1 MKSNLLK
8 QLMSWKDKGEI
19 RMRKVII
26 GLLIIGL
33 LTGCLGPRQ
42 QDEILLS
49 DEEEQQEISI
59 VPSHRLSDENYKII
73 LPYRPSQARGVIVD
87 QVSNRFDIDELEDG
101 LRRHS
106 KEYFAPKDYYFEE
119 GQYLSRD
126 TVYKWLGRK
135 LTESQY
141 ESAYE
146 AAIAQ
151 RKRDGL
157 AVHDEY
163 LERLERDLQAGLNPA
178 MKDLDGLKTSE
189 KKKLHEENPRYISHV
204 LEQNFLK
211 RKDDNTVELVGMSIG
226 LSMKSVYQ
234 YQTEIGG
241 PYYYRDISEE
251 EMLTEGKKMAEKIV
265 KRLRNMEELKNI
277 PIMIALFRETEPSS
291 PVPGNF
297 VTRTFVDKNSSEIDK
312 WEAIDEEYVLFPST
326 AGKEK
331 YFDEHEL
338 VTSFG
343 HKISDYFP
351 NYTGVI
357 GEGFYISGEIQ
368 KMKIKIPLEFYG
380 SGEILGFTQYIYG
393 IAQEIFPTKYDI
405 EIRVES
411 SEQIESIMFRE
422 ANDDEFTV
430 HIVQ

>member
-1 MKSNLLK
+1 
-8 QLMSWKDKGEI
+8 MSLKDKVEI

-26 GLLIIGL
+26 GLLMIGL
-33 LTGCLGPRQ
+33 LTSCLAPRQ

-73 LPYRPSQARGVIVD
+73 LPYRPSQARGVIVG
-87 QVSNRFDIDELEDG
+87 QVANRFDIDELEDG

-106 KEYFAPKDYYFEE
+106 KEYFDPKDYYFEE

-141 ESAYE
+141 ENERE

-178 MKDLDGLKTSE
+178 MKDIDGLKTSE

-251 EMLTEGKKMAEKIV
+251 EMLSEGKKMAEKVV

-297 VTRTFVDKNSSEIDK
+297 VAKTFVDKSSSEIDK
-312 WEAIDEEYVLFPST
+312 WETINEEYVLLPSS
-326 AGKEK
+326 ASKEK

-338 VTSFG
+338 ITSFG

-357 GEGFYISGEIQ
+357 GEGFYISGELQ
-368 KMKIKIPLEFYG
+368 KMKVKIPLEFYG

-393 IAQEIFPTKYDI
+393 IAQEIFPTKYDL

-411 SEQIESIMFRE
+411 SEQIESLMFRE
-422 ANDDEFTV
+422 ANEDDFTV